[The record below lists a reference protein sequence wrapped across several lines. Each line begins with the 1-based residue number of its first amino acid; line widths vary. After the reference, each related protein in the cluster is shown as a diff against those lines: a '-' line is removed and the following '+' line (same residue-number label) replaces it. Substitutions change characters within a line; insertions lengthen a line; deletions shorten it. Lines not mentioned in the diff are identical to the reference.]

1 MKKTRAFFRAFFMS
15 GVILLCIFII
25 YMGLVLSYEGIRKN
39 GFGEE
44 KQGVEI
50 SEGKIRILDFSY
62 STVKR

>member
-1 MKKTRAFFRAFFMS
+1 MS